1 MDTAYA
7 SFHALV
13 TLALWAFAA
22 PTLFAGWLASSASV
36 ARRRAAFVTISTVAG
51 ILLAMAVRVWVPL
64 GGDQIA
70 MEPAPFPEW
79 ASVEPAPQVVWVV
92 TECTADPALPMPV
105 PEAPNDLVFRLSSP
119 SIQVERMPRGGAL

>member
-13 TLALWAFAA
+13 TLALWASAA

-36 ARRRAAFVTISTVAG
+36 ARRRAAFVSISTVAG
-51 ILLAMAVRVWVPL
+51 ILLAMAVRAWLPL

-70 MEPAPFPEW
+70 MEPIPIPEW
-79 ASVEPAPQVVWVV
+79 ASAEPAPQVIWVV
-92 TECTADPALPMPV
+92 TECTAEQALPMPV
-105 PEAPNDLVFRLSSP
+105 PDDLVYRLSSP
-119 SIQVERMPRGGAL
+119 SIQIERMPRGEAL